1 VHPQQTA
8 FRRTVGVDLEA
19 RPTQWEVATGLRV
32 PGYGFNGQ
40 VPGPTIQAAVGDTL
54 VVRLTNGLPEP
65 TTIHWHGLRVP
76 ADMDGTEL
84 VQHPIQPGGTF
95 EYQFVLPDAGTFWY
109 HPHTH
114 ETEQLEKGLYGAL
127 IVHGPDEPRL
137 DGERVLVLDDLKLDR
152 HGNLARFG
160 GWKERHQGRLG
171 EVRLVNGRAQTQLG
185 MAAGQV
191 ERWRIVNAASSR
203 YVRLSI
209 GGRPF
214 TILGSDG
221 GLLEAPVPAT
231 EVLLTPG
238 DRVDLAVG
246 PFAEGDTIEVASL
259 AYDRGMVKEP
269 AARYATVRVGPPAP
283 SETTIPATLRSI
295 EPLVAGEVAPNRTVH
310 LQGRPSLHGVDWRID
325 GHAHHQAEPVRVG
338 DLQVWEVVNQTKMDH
353 PFHLHGFFFQ
363 VLEVNGAPPPF
374 RSWED
379 TINVPAQ
386 GQVRIAWLPDD
397 RPGSWMYHCHIL
409 EHHAAGMMAH
419 FEVVR

>member
-1 VHPQQTA
+1 MHAQQTVTQQ
-8 FRRTVGVDLEA
+8 RVKVDLEA
-19 RPTQWEVATGLRV
+19 RSTQWEVAARLSV

-54 VVRLTNGLPEP
+54 VVRLANNLPEP

-76 ADMDGTEL
+76 ADMDGTEM
-84 VQHPIQPGGTF
+84 VQHPVQPGDTF
-95 EYQFVLPDAGTFWY
+95 EYRFVLPDAGTFWY

-127 IVHGPDEPRL
+127 VVRGPSEPQL

-171 EVRLVNGRAQTQLG
+171 EVRLINGRAHTQLE

-191 ERWRIVNAASSR
+191 ERWRMVNAASSR

-209 GGRPF
+209 GGRQF

-221 GLLEAPVPAT
+221 GLLEAPVVVT

-246 PFAEGDTIEVASL
+246 PFAEGDSIEVVSL

-269 AARYATVRVGPPAP
+269 AARYATVRVGPAAP
-283 SETTIPATLRSI
+283 SQASIPATLRSI
-295 EPLVAGEVAPNRTVH
+295 EPLVANEVVPNRTVH

-325 GHAHHQAEPVRVG
+325 GYAHHQADPVRVG

-363 VLEVNGAPPPF
+363 ILQVNGAPPPF
-374 RSWED
+374 WSWED

-386 GQVRIAWLPDD
+386 GRVRIAWLPDD

-419 FEVVR
+419 FEVRR